1 MRYRCVSTVKK
12 SDRANAPHPSATPPP
27 SPRWKANPRYEYI
40 SKETLIKS
48 FVHIAPSDFSSGWT
62 NKPQ

>member
-1 MRYRCVSTVKK
+1 MIITTQLFKHIILKFR
-12 SDRANAPHPSATPPP
+12 
-27 SPRWKANPRYEYI
+27 EI
-40 SKETLIKS
+40 LIKP